1 MEVATSTGLTYFPI
15 YLFGPQRLVAVIA
28 GCGIS
33 FFWVIFP
40 GPTSAG
46 SHVRKTLGRSLFVL
60 ANFYSCMHTSIDIWI
75 NQEQGDI
82 NDSQSPARLLE
93 NARAK
98 LYTEEMSLLHSLRLH
113 SDFTVYEPS
122 IGGKFPKKTYD
133 DIISEIQSILTSMD
147 LMAHTTRNLER
158 MGGWESPPRPVA
170 TAEPEPEP
178 ESHKHRR
185 SSGGSGNGEKW
196 VSNLARAASSP
207 DFHAHVVS
215 SVLYH
220 LSAAISNRLSLPPY
234 LSPPHP
240 FPLARSLR
248 RMDEDLLNI
257 RNVQDPSFSAF
268 VALEVLSSM
277 MSSNL
282 KNLMA

>member
-1 MEVATSTGLTYFPI
+1 MAVATSTGLHYFPI
-15 YLFGPQRLVAVIA
+15 YLFGPHRLVAVIA

-33 FFWVIFP
+33 FFWIIFP

-60 ANFYSCMHTSIDIWI
+60 ANFYSCMHTSIDVWI
-75 NQEQGDI
+75 NQEQGDMS
-82 NDSQSPARLLE
+82 DSQSPARLLE
-93 NARAK
+93 NARTK

-113 SDFTVYEPS
+113 SDFTVFEPS

-147 LMAHTTRNLER
+147 LMAHTTRNLDR
-158 MGGWESPPRPVA
+158 MGGWDSPPRPVV
-170 TAEPEPEP
+170 TAEPGSRSQ
-178 ESHKHRR
+178 SHQRNI
-185 SSGGSGNGEKW
+185 SGGTVRDEEKW
-196 VSNLARAASSP
+196 VNNLARATSSP
-207 DFHAHVVS
+207 DFHAQVVS

-220 LSAAISNRLSLPPY
+220 LSAAVSNGLSLPPY

-248 RMDEDLLNI
+248 QMDEDLLNI
-257 RNVQDPSFSAF
+257 RNIEDPSFSAF